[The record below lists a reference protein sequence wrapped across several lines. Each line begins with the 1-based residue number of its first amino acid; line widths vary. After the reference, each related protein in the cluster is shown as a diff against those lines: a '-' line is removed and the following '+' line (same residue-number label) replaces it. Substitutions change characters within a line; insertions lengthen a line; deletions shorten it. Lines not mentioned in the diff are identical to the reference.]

1 MLRKDHLLEA
11 EQEKQ
16 AAYDFIKHDIM
27 PLVIQQSGI
36 DSERA
41 RMCRLI
47 YFILRNRTVDNWGP
61 HELTMNE
68 AMRLP

>member
-11 EQEKQ
+11 EREKQ
-16 AAYDFIKHDIM
+16 ELFDFIKHDIM
-27 PLVIQQSGI
+27 PLVIQQSGV

-41 RMCRLI
+41 RKCRLA
-47 YFILRNRTVDNWGP
+47 YFVLRNRTVENWGP
-61 HELTMNE
+61 QELTMNE